1 MLNDVKWSIE
11 GNPKNI
17 KFKIF
22 ATGASVKILSTLID
36 LSLVIPMKR
45 YIVKILRLSN
55 LVVDT
60 GSKENGVPTPKTL
73 ILALIMN
80 FLENIGKLTIWVI
93 NSRLRNL
100 LKICKK
106 ENFKK

>member
-1 MLNDVKWSIE
+1 M
-11 GNPKNI
+11 
-17 KFKIF
+17 
-22 ATGASVKILSTLID
+22 
-36 LSLVIPMKR
+36 
-45 YIVKILRLSN
+45 
-55 LVVDT
+55 VDT